1 MELVQ
6 QLAEA
11 DVDVVLQTFSF
22 QALWSQQDSVISD
35 HLIISHLTAVDAF
48 MQENQHLHCLITN
61 FQGHHPN
68 MG

>member
-22 QALWSQQDSVISD
+22 QALWSQQDSAISD
-35 HLIISHLTAVDAF
+35 YLITLHLIAIEAF
-48 MQENQHLHCLITN
+48 MQENQHLNCLNIS
-61 FQGHHPN
+61 F
-68 MG
+68 